1 MDILVILLLM
11 CVTSIGILMSR
22 YEYLQ
27 GYKRGYS
34 KGFRKNLIETV
45 KRLRREGKL

>member
-1 MDILVILLLM
+1 MDLLVILLLI
-11 CVTSIGILMSR
+11 CVAAIGVLMSR
-22 YEYLQ
+22 YEYLE